1 MSAPP
6 LAAAVTKYPCG
17 RAMQTSPLASPLPLP
32 RFRSCVSPCLCRTV
46 CVHTFTSC
54 TGGMFTRAP
63 ILKERFGPPPPKKKY
78 LYVSFL
84 NTHNIS
90 RNRST
95 EAEISSLTSPTSIP
109 PKAKNPLQALCSALA
124 GGKSPSMCKRCAVVH
139 NFSRM
144 RKTPAL

>member
-63 ILKERFGPPPPKKKY
+63 ILKERFGPPPQKKIP
-78 LYVSFL
+78 LCVLSQHAQHLAQSFHRSGNLFTHVSYI
-84 NTHNIS
+84 N
-90 RNRST
+90 ST
-95 EAEISSLTSPTSIP
+95 ESKEPVASIVQRTGRRQISF
-109 PKAKNPLQALCSALA
+109 NVQALRGRSQ
-124 GGKSPSMCKRCAVVH
+124 
-139 NFSRM
+139 FF
-144 RKTPAL
+144 